1 MAGTLKRA
9 KGESV
14 VRQQAER
21 TIGGLLA
28 ALAAS
33 GIAAAVLAYRLPQ
46 GAPVIILGLT
56 LAAAVQVWAA
66 FTRIRREVDGTL
78 SQVDDTIRSLLE
90 GRQEQYFSPNEDT
103 LLGKFQTEIAALYE
117 LLTAGKAR
125 EEAAREELERTI
137 SHLVHQL
144 NTPITNIR
152 LYSNFL
158 LEEDLTAQERQ
169 RFAQHIQAQAEK
181 VSFLGEGFAKLSRLE
196 TGIMRFKVEHQPI
209 LPMVLAAIDGAS
221 AKASAHGN
229 TIVLTGDQQLAARFD
244 PKWTQEALFN
254 VLDNAVKYSDSHTTI
269 AVEMT
274 AYELFVRI
282 SVTDSGQALA
292 AEEYAQVFQ
301 RFYRSEAVREQ
312 EGVGLGLYLARE
324 ILRSQGGYIKAESL
338 HDGRVRFS
346 LYLLK

>member
-1 MAGTLKRA
+1 M
-9 KGESV
+9 
-14 VRQQAER
+14 RQSAQHGVGA
-21 TIGGLLA
+21 LLA
-28 ALAAS
+28 ALVVIGTAAAALAYAYPQRAPLILL
-33 GIAAAVLAYRLPQ
+33 GVVVAAAVL
-46 GAPVIILGLT
+46 ILLT
-56 LAAAVQVWAA
+56 
-66 FTRIRREVDGTL
+66 FTAIEREVDGTL
-78 SQVDDTIRSLLE
+78 IQVDETIRALLD

-158 LEEDLTAQERQ
+158 LEEDLTAEERQ

-196 TGIMRFKVEHQPI
+196 TGVMRLKVEHQPI

-254 VLDNAVKYSDSHTTI
+254 VLDNAV
-269 AVEMT
+269 
-274 AYELFVRI
+274 
-282 SVTDSGQALA
+282 
-292 AEEYAQVFQ
+292 QVQ
-301 RFYRSEAVREQ
+301 
-312 EGVGLGLYLARE
+312 
-324 ILRSQGGYIKAESL
+324 
-338 HDGRVRFS
+338 
-346 LYLLK
+346 

>member
-1 MAGTLKRA
+1 M
-9 KGESV
+9 
-14 VRQQAER
+14 RQSAQHGVGA
-21 TIGGLLA
+21 LLA
-28 ALAAS
+28 ALVVIGTAAAALAYAYPQRAPLILL
-33 GIAAAVLAYRLPQ
+33 GVVVAAAVL
-46 GAPVIILGLT
+46 ILLT
-56 LAAAVQVWAA
+56 
-66 FTRIRREVDGTL
+66 FTAIEREVDGTL
-78 SQVDDTIRSLLE
+78 IQVDETIRALLD

-158 LEEDLTAQERQ
+158 LEEDLTAEERQ

-181 VSFLGEGFAKLSRLE
+181 VSFLGEGLAKLSRLE
-196 TGIMRFKVEHQPI
+196 TGVMRLKVEHQPI

-254 VLDNAVKYSDSHTTI
+254 VLDNAVKYSDSHTPI
-269 AVEMT
+269 AVEMI

>member
-1 MAGTLKRA
+1 M
-9 KGESV
+9 
-14 VRQQAER
+14 RQQAER
-21 TIGGLLA
+21 TMGLLLAGLAVSAAIAA
-28 ALAAS
+28 ALADHFPQR
-33 GIAAAVLAYRLPQ
+33 AA
-46 GAPVIILGLT
+46 VIILGLT
-56 LAAAVQVWAA
+56 LVAVVLVWAA
-66 FTRIRREVDGTL
+66 FAHIRREVDGTL
-78 SQVDDTIRSLLE
+78 IQVDETIRELLD
-90 GRQEQYFSPNEDT
+90 GRQIQYFSPNEDT
-103 LLGKFQTEIAALYE
+103 LLGKFQMEIASLYE

-152 LYSNFL
+152 LYSDFL
-158 LEEDLTAQERQ
+158 LEEDLTAEEWQ
-169 RFAQHIQAQAEK
+169 RFARHIRVQAEK

-196 TGIMRFKVEHQPI
+196 TGVMRFSVERRLI
-209 LPMVLAAIDGAS
+209 LPMVLAAIDAAA

-229 TIVLTGDQQLAARFD
+229 TILLQGDQQLEACFD

-254 VLDNAVKYSDSHTTI
+254 VLDNAVKYSSQGTAI
-269 AVEMT
+269 EVEMC

-282 SVTDSGQALA
+282 SVTDRGQTLSTD
-292 AEEYAQVFQ
+292 EYAQIFQ

-312 EGVGLGLYLARE
+312 EGVGLGLYLTRE

-338 HDGRVRFS
+338 RDGRVRFS